1 MQCIMLPGRM
11 GGPQSN
17 SQEMAAMKLR
27 TKRLSQ
33 LPSCVNLVETWQRY
47 LKSKGVY
54 SGSPNGSFD
63 AATDAATEKYRQKTY
78 LRGDDVFVL
87 SFDQPDRDYFRP
99 DSGVDLTSS
108 IKGILSKI
116 AYGYYILTGREL
128 EVTSGKRPPEKQAA
142 LMRERAR
149 YGKSALVGLYRS
161 TKLVDAIWEAYDKAH
176 KAGAGENGEVEAM
189 TAVIRDQM
197 SNSEYISKHL
207 TGYAFDV
214 KNQTM
219 NNCEKE
225 AFKAAVQEVL
235 GSLHGYLLEDEHS
248 GPQHFHVQFDR

>member
-1 MQCIMLPGRM
+1 
-11 GGPQSN
+11 
-17 SQEMAAMKLR
+17 MKLK
-27 TKRLSQ
+27 TKRLSR
-33 LPSCVNLVETWQRY
+33 LPSCVKEVEAWQRY

-54 SGSPNGSFD
+54 SGSSNGSFD

-87 SFDQPDRDYFRP
+87 SFDQPDREYFRP

-142 LMRERAR
+142 LMREKAQ
-149 YGKSALVGLYRS
+149 YGEASILRLYRRHD
-161 TKLVDAIWEAYDKAH
+161 LAEEIWEAYDQAH
-176 KAGAGENGEVEAM
+176 KAGSGERGEVEAM
-189 TAVIRDQM
+189 TAVIRDQI
-197 SNSEYISKHL
+197 NNGEYISEHL

-214 KNQTM
+214 RNRTM
-219 NNCEKE
+219 NSCERDS
-225 AFKAAVQEVL
+225 FKAAVQEVL
-235 GSLHGYLLEDEHS
+235 GDLHGHLLENEHG